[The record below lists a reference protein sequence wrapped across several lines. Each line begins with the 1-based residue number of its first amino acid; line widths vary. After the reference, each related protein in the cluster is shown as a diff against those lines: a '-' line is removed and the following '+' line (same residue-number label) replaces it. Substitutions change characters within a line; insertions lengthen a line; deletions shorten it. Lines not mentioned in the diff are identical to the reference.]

1 MRRIVASIVLLTA
14 VGLLL
19 GVLGASAPPG
29 LGGPSEADRLYFEAP
44 AGERNT
50 RAAPDGESVLPNGR
64 LLTPTGRQIP
74 TAPHPFGL
82 ALSADGSVLVTVNGG
97 IVPFSLTVI
106 RNPESDDPQVVQ
118 IPAKTETDTRRL
130 PSAFLGAAIDTT
142 RGLVYASGGDSGVV
156 AVFSLATGARVV
168 AIDLSTTQYPD
179 AFTTDLAL
187 SPDGRFLYALDLAH
201 YRLVTIDADRRE
213 AVGSVAVGRNPMAL
227 TLSADGR
234 RAYVANMGT
243 FQYSLLEWPGGK
255 DPRGLPFPPFGYPSR
270 EAREGT
276 VVEGSRIPGLGDP
289 NADEANSVFVV
300 DLEKP
305 ATPVVVARLRTGMPV
320 GEAVGGSRPAGL
332 ALSPETLYVTNAT
345 NDTVEAWDL
354 ASHRKRWSTL
364 LAPAPYLRSL
374 RGVLPFGIALSPDG
388 RRLFVAESGI
398 NALGV
403 LDASTGAV
411 LGHVPTGWYPA
422 GVALS
427 PSGRR
432 LYVSN
437 AKGWGSGPNGGAD
450 FKPMPWP
457 SPFPGPE
464 IDAHYVG
471 RLMKGTVSLLE
482 TPTDGSLA
490 AHTQRVLANNGFLP
504 VEPARAAAH
513 PVPARFG
520 TRSPKI
526 KYVVF
531 ITKENRTFDEV
542 YGDMPGVQG
551 DPSLARFGENRTVGP
566 HKGVTVMPNHRALAR
581 RFAMSDNF
589 YVDSDVSADGHRW
602 LVGAYANHWVETV
615 TTASYGGGAKFER
628 ESGPGRFSLFESN
641 SSLTPEDYPE
651 EGALW
656 QHLDR
661 HHIPFRNYGEGFE
674 FAGTDESAGMKP
686 TGARVPVNVPMPE
699 PLFLNTS
706 RLYPGFNMTI
716 PDQYR
721 ADVFLKD
728 LHQWSTGQGS
738 MPRFIFVLL
747 PNDHGTEPRHDRGY
761 PWLESYMADND
772 LALGRI
778 VEGLSQSPFWKEMA
792 VFVTEDDAQAGRDHI
807 DAHRSLCLA
816 IGPYAKRGYVS
827 RRHLSIASITKT
839 IYRLLGLPY
848 LHLYDAAT
856 SDLAD
861 LFALEPDFTPYHAL
875 PSDPR
880 IFDPAKA
887 GDPDD
892 PDYVKA
898 RQEPGQEMDSMEEA
912 ERQVGPTKEERP

>member
-504 VEPARAAAH
+504 VEPARAAGH

-520 TRSPKI
+520 TPSPKI

-738 MPRFIFVLL
+738 MPRFIFLLL
-747 PNDHGTEPRHDRGY
+747 PNDHGAEPRHDRGY